1 MLPPALKPG
10 WFIEYAILE
19 TDLFQNMSFQYL
31 SILDASIASQKMW
44 ENSKLN
50 SNILIG
56 NIISLS
62 VCSEFR
68 NL

>member
-19 TDLFQNMSFQYL
+19 TDIFQNMFFQCP

-62 VCSEFR
+62 VCSEFKS
-68 NL
+68 L